1 MLDRGEAVVR
11 DRAAEDPLEAT
22 EPKSTVR
29 TVLILCRPAA
39 RVNDAGDSVAAVV
52 LKGRGDVQRGVQ
64 RREASGEV
72 AGVGSP
78 QATVLYGAQLA
89 VGVVGVAGLATV
101 AGDRGGQAGDGREA
115 DGAGVPRAGR
125 V

>member
-1 MLDRGEAVVR
+1 MVLVNRDHSAEGVVAVLDRGEAVVR

-29 TVLILCRPAA
+29 PVLILCRPAA

-64 RREASGEV
+64 RREAS
-72 AGVGSP
+72 
-78 QATVLYGAQLA
+78 

-101 AGDRGGQAGDGREA
+101 AGDRGGQAGDVREA